1 MSAHRESKA
10 REAQAAGESPSVDAA
25 EIARFSALAEE
36 WWDPLGQFR
45 PLHRLNPLRLAY
57 VRDRAAVHF
66 GLDPKA
72 GRPLAGLSLLDI
84 GCGGGLLC
92 EPLERL
98 GGRVTGIDASE
109 RNIAIARAHAAQSG
123 LAADYRTTTAEELAR
138 EGRHFD
144 IVLTMEVVE
153 HVADVRSFLEAG
165 LALLAPQG
173 MMVIATINRTPQ
185 SFALAIVG
193 AEYLMR
199 WLPRGTHD
207 WRKFLRPSELA
218 AHLRASG
225 ARLAELKGVRY
236 SLITGRF
243 SLSDDLSVNYMALAL
258 KG

>member
-1 MSAHRESKA
+1 VGAHRESKA
-10 REAQAAGESPSVDAA
+10 RAARAAGESPSVDAA

-57 VRDRAAVHF
+57 VRDRAAAHF

-92 EPLERL
+92 EPLARL

-109 RNIAIARAHAAQSG
+109 RNIAIARAHAALSE
-123 LAADYRTTTAEELAR
+123 LAVDYRTTTAEELAR

-153 HVADVRSFLEAG
+153 HVADVRSFLDAA

-236 SLITGRF
+236 SLITDRF

>member
-1 MSAHRESKA
+1 VSAHREKKA

-45 PLHRLNPLRLAY
+45 PLHRLNPLRLGY
-57 VRDRAAVHF
+57 VRDRAAAHF

-109 RNIAIARAHAAQSG
+109 RNIAIARAHAALSE
-123 LAADYRTTTAEELAR
+123 LAVDYRTTTAEELAR

-193 AEYLMR
+193 AEYLLR

-225 ARLAELKGVRY
+225 ARLAALTGVRY
-236 SLITGRF
+236 SLITDRF